1 MASER
6 EYFWLVVFEWS
17 HKTLSPFQ
25 IHVYNPTF
33 TGIIPQEWI
42 VGKLIKAHIVKKF
55 RISSLNKEIPY
66 SFFCEN

>member
-1 MASER
+1 MKEGELETTKTTKMASER

-42 VGKLIKAHIVKKF
+42 VGKLIEAH
-55 RISSLNKEIPY
+55 
-66 SFFCEN
+66 